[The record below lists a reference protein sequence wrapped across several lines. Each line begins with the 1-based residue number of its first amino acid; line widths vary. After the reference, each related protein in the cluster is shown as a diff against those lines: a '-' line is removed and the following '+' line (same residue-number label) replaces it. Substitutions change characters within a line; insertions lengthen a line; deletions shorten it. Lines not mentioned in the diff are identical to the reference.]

1 MLRNEYGDTYENPAT
16 KDNAQ
21 TVMARR
27 NPLLAKIHPTDA
39 LKLLKEQLK
48 SYRKGA
54 DPFNRRFRSNESL
67 YSWWEQVQ
75 KDEFGNVL
83 GVSSALFIRLSI
95 SLVSIV
101 TGAGHENICFCPC
114 FDDG

>member
-16 KDNAQ
+16 KDNTQ
-21 TVMARR
+21 TVMVRR

-48 SYRKGA
+48 AYGKGVE
-54 DPFNRRFRSNESL
+54 PFNRRFRSNESL

-75 KDEFGNVL
+75 NDEFGNVL
-83 GVSSALFIRLSI
+83 GVSSAFSIRLT
-95 SLVSIV
+95 V
-101 TGAGHENICFCPC
+101 
-114 FDDG
+114 